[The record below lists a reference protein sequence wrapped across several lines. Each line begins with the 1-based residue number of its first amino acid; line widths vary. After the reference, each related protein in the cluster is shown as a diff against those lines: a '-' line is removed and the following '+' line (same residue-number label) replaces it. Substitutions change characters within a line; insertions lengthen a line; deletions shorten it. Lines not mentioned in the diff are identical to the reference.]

1 MLTASRILVA
11 IIGLLSLIS
20 VYQHWFDVASLADA
34 RGIKTVGAIGNAN
47 IRADIGGLFLAI
59 AVFAFVAARK
69 RSSTWL
75 AATWLLP
82 ALALLGRFVS
92 LALDGG
98 SSSVF
103 EPIVVEAVVLTL
115 LGSVY
120 VYWKKLPEGL

>member
-1 MLTASRILVA
+1 MMFVSRILVA
-11 IIGLLSLIS
+11 LIGLLSLLS
-20 VYQHWFDVASLADA
+20 VYQHWFDVGSLVDA
-34 RGIKTVGAIGNAN
+34 RGIETVGAIGAAN

-59 AVFAFVAARK
+59 GVCAFIATWQ

-98 SSSVF
+98 SSRVF
-103 EPIVVEAVVLTL
+103 EPMVVEAIILAL
-115 LGSVY
+115 LGAVY
-120 VYWKKLPEGL
+120 LYWKKVPEGL